1 MRLDTAMTLLR
12 GIEHSRNNRFLE
24 AIADYDAVLA
34 SEPDNNYARWNR
46 ATALL
51 SLGAYAEGFAQHEV
65 AWRLFHWRGFG
76 PVREDINRLRAALP
90 LWQGETGP
98 LLLYHE
104 LGFGDAIMALRF
116 LPELLRRCAAITL
129 VIDPALV
136 RLAQR
141 FEIEVVPRVPDD
153 LTAFDAR
160 LPLFSVMTALD
171 QTLDTIPN
179 APYLTV
185 PWRFGGGRIGL
196 AWSGRTQTE
205 FSLEQFC
212 GGLEHQ
218 GFSLHSLQPG
228 ATNDQVQA
236 LPDGDFAD
244 LQQRIAEMDHVV
256 TVDTACAHL
265 AGAMGHPS
273 AHLLLPHLMDWR
285 WWHAKNWYPT
295 LQTYRQTTAQNW
307 SAPFARLNETLNVA
321 KR

>member
-1 MRLDTAMTLLR
+1 MRLDLDTAMTLSR
-12 GIEHSRNNRFLE
+12 GIEHSRNNRFRE
-24 AIADYDAVLA
+24 AIADYDRVLA
-34 SEPDNNYARWNR
+34 ASPDNGYAVWNR
-46 ATALL
+46 AIALL
-51 SLGAYAEGFAQHEV
+51 SLGAYAEGFRQHELGLK
-65 AWRLFHWRGFG
+65 LFHSRGFG
-76 PVREDINRLRAALP
+76 PVRDAIDRLTAALP
-90 LWQGETGP
+90 LWRGEPGR

-104 LGFGDAIMALRF
+104 LGFGDAIQTFRF
-116 LPELLRRCAAITL
+116 LPELKRHAELTL
-129 VIDPALV
+129 VVDPVLV

-141 FEIEVVPRVPDD
+141 FEIEVVTRVPDD

-171 QTLDTIPN
+171 QILASIPA

-185 PWRFGGGRIGL
+185 PWRFGGGRIGI

-244 LQQRIAEMDHVV
+244 LQQRIAEMDHIV

-295 LQTYRQTTAQNW
+295 LNTYRQTTPQDW
-307 SAPFARLNETLNVA
+307 SAPFARLNEHLTG